1 MIIICLLDNEILI
14 RCFNDNKVV
23 GLYFGDLMKFDI
35 GFNGVD
41 FIYFV

>member
-14 RCFNDNKVV
+14 RCFNKVV

-35 GFNGVD
+35 GFDGVD